1 MLYWPP
7 AGDAEAV
14 GLWERLRA
22 LSIDEYRRIYGQLH
36 IEFDVYDGES
46 QVRGLA
52 LAMPYQY

>member
-1 MLYWPP
+1 MLCWPP
-7 AGDAEAV
+7 AGDAGAV

-52 LAMPYQY
+52 MPYQY